1 MVIVSNLNPRIV
13 KGIVFD
19 LDATLVNLGGFVE
32 WRKAHEDIV
41 KAYLT
46 HNCAPERVQACSAK
60 GLFTMMELMHQH
72 LQEERGIEKANLV
85 QNSVYQL
92 LSDYEKIG
100 ADSCTLM
107 EGCTDILEWLKE
119 KKIPLGICTS
129 NSLRSAETA
138 LELQGIKDYFQ
149 AIVGRTVDLPMKPH
163 PAQLQKCFDKLNV
176 DPKNGMMVGDSH
188 KDIIAGRE
196 LGAYTVG
203 IPVYF
208 TRLELMKEAGVDI
221 IIDNLSELQSIIESF
236 R

>member
-1 MVIVSNLNPRIV
+1 MVSNLNPRKV

-32 WRKAHEDIV
+32 WRKAHEAIV
-41 KAYLT
+41 KAYLA
-46 HNCAPERVQACSAK
+46 HDCDLEFVQACSSK
-60 GLFTMMELMHQH
+60 GLFNMMEMMHQH
-72 LQEERGIEKANLV
+72 LQEERGIEKANVV
-85 QNSVYQL
+85 QHSVYQL

-107 EGCTDILEWLKE
+107 EGCTDTLEWLRGKE
-119 KKIPLGICTS
+119 IPLGICTS
-129 NSLRSAETA
+129 NSTRSAENA
-138 LELQGIKDYFQ
+138 LDLQGIKDYFQ
-149 AIVGRTVDLPMKPH
+149 IIVGRTVDTPMKPH
-163 PAQLQKCFDKLNV
+163 PAQLKKCFDELKV
-176 DPKNGMMVGDSH
+176 DPRNGMMVGDSH

-221 IIDNLSELQSIIESF
+221 IIENLSELRSVIELF
-236 R
+236 LDH